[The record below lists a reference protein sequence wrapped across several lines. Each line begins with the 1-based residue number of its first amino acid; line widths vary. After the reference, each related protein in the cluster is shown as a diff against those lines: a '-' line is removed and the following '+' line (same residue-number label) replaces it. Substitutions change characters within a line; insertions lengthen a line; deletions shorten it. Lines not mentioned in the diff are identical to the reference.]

1 MVATR
6 DYRSETLT
14 VHWDSEVCIH
24 SGNCVRALRSVFDP
38 KRRPW
43 IMVENA
49 DDEHIAEAV
58 EGCPSGA
65 LSLTRHDDPDAPPP
79 PPATTMVVVNEDGP
93 LEVMGEIEL
102 IDADG
107 QAVRRSRHLYLCR
120 CGNSRN
126 KPYCDGSHR
135 RVRFEDPGKPQA

>member
-1 MVATR
+1 VATR

-24 SGNCVRALRSVFDP
+24 SGHCVQALRSVFDP

-49 DDEHIAEAV
+49 EDDRIAEAV

-65 LSLTRHDDPDAPPP
+65 LRYTRHDDPDAPPP
-79 PPATTMVVVNEDGP
+79 PPATTMVVVNENGP
-93 LEVMGEIEL
+93 LEVMGEIEV

-107 QAVRRSRHLYLCR
+107 QTVRRGQHLYLCR

-135 RVRFEDPGKPQA
+135 RVRFEDPGRPPPA

>member
-1 MVATR
+1 MATR

-24 SGNCVRALRSVFDP
+24 SGHCVQALRAVFDP

-49 DDEHIAEAV
+49 GDELIAEAV
-58 EGCPSGA
+58 EGCPSHA
-65 LSLTRHDDPDAPPP
+65 LTYTRHDDPDAPPP
-79 PPATTMVVVNEDGP
+79 PPATTSVVVNEDGP
-93 LEVMGEIEL
+93 LEVLGEIEVVN
-102 IDADG
+102 ADG
-107 QAVRRSRHLYLCR
+107 QTVRRAQHLYLCR
-120 CGNSRN
+120 CGNSKN

-135 RVRFEDPGKPQA
+135 RVGFRDAGTTQE

>member
-1 MVATR
+1 MATR

-14 VHWDSEVCIH
+14 VHWDSELCFH
-24 SGNCVRALRSVFDP
+24 SGHCISSLRSVFDT

-49 DDEHIAEAV
+49 EDERIAEVV

-65 LSLTRHDDPDAPPP
+65 LSYTRHDAPDAPPP
-79 PPATTMVVVNEDGP
+79 PPPTTTVVVNEDGP
-93 LEVMGEIEL
+93 LEVFGEIEVL
-102 IDADG
+102 DANG
-107 QAVRRSRHLYLCR
+107 EQVRRSQHLFLCR

-135 RVRFEDPGKPQA
+135 RVKFADPGTPTS

>member
-1 MVATR
+1 MATR
-6 DYRSETLT
+6 DYRSDTLT
-14 VHWDSEVCIH
+14 VHWDSALCIH
-24 SGNCVRALRSVFDP
+24 SGHCVQSLRAVFDN

-43 IMVENA
+43 IMVESA
-49 DDEHIAEAV
+49 DDERIAEVV

-65 LSLTRHDDPDAPPP
+65 LSYTRHDAPDAPPP
-79 PPATTMVVVNEDGP
+79 PEPTTTVVVNEDGP
-93 LEVMGEIEL
+93 LEVCGEIEV

-107 QAVRRSRHLYLCR
+107 QEVRRSRHLYLCR

-135 RVRFEDPGKPQA
+135 RLRFADPGKPPS